1 MSSASVHRTITGY
14 SVACKWSSIKSHIQ
28 QKRASS
34 RPVVLH
40 CRWTS
45 DLVKELYTYVGP
57 ASDLLNLFVLV
68 FLLCYVYYLS
78 ELLYAISQD
87 FLLLTLFFHFYKSDV
102 TSMMSLKTDLIVT
115 LRDLFFGT
123 ALSSSFVM
131 SQKQSY
137 TAVNC
142 TFHIRNVIKF
152 SHLEIIS
159 NKLNPGIHS
168 LSSTDGVCFT
178 LMLAW
183 RFCYKLQE
191 RVCVFNKE
199 MEFPSLKEQDWIS
212 DC

>member
-1 MSSASVHRTITGY
+1 
-14 SVACKWSSIKSHIQ
+14 
-28 QKRASS
+28 
-34 RPVVLH
+34 
-40 CRWTS
+40 
-45 DLVKELYTYVGP
+45 
-57 ASDLLNLFVLV
+57 
-68 FLLCYVYYLS
+68 
-78 ELLYAISQD
+78 
-87 FLLLTLFFHFYKSDV
+87 
-102 TSMMSLKTDLIVT
+102 
-115 LRDLFFGT
+115 
-123 ALSSSFVM
+123 M

-159 NKLNPGIHS
+159 NKLSPGIHS

-199 MEFPSLKEQDWIS
+199 MEFLSLKEQDWIS
-212 DC
+212 DCWHVKAALMFPRARVSKLCPAGPKYLLPVFVNKILLKHSHAQLFSFCLWLIFC